1 VTRYVLRRLTAA
13 VPLLIGI
20 SALVFL
26 VIRLAPGSPVGG
38 SQTAGGA
45 LDGEQLRRLRE
56 QYGLDD
62 PLVVQYGRWLGDLLQ
77 GDWGTS
83 FTSGRPVLETIGD
96 RVLPTVQLG
105 GLALLLSIV
114 IALVVGLASGLRPGG
129 VSDTVGSAL
138 SVVGLAVPSFWLG
151 MMALYLFAFEL
162 QWLPSGGLVD
172 LRSQSTGPDLVVERA
187 RHLVLPVGVLTVV
200 ITAVLLRYV
209 RGAVLEVAG
218 QDHVRVA
225 RASGLAERRVV
236 RDHVL
241 RNALI
246 PVTTVVLVELPA
258 IFVGTVITESIFA
271 IPGVGRLFIE
281 SATTRDYPVLLGIL
295 MIAAV
300 LVVVCN
306 LLADVLYTRLDPR
319 IALTDT
325 RRTA

>member
-1 VTRYVLRRLTAA
+1 MTRYVLGRIAAA
-13 VPLLIGI
+13 VPLLLGI

-38 SQTAGGA
+38 GQTAGSA

-62 PLVVQYGRWLGDLLQ
+62 PLVVQYGRWLAGLLR

-83 FTSGRPVLETIGD
+83 FTTGRPVLESIGD

-105 GLALLLSIV
+105 GLALLLS
-114 IALVVGLASGLRPGG
+114 LVVALILGLASGLRPGG
-129 VSDTVGSAL
+129 VADSVGSGL

-151 MMALYLFAFEL
+151 MMALYVFAFEL

-172 LRSQSTGPDLVVERA
+172 LRSDSTGLELIAERV
-187 RHLVLPVGVLTVV
+187 RHLVLPVGVLSIV
-200 ITAVLLRYV
+200 ITAALLRYV

-218 QDHVRVA
+218 QDHVRLA
-225 RASGLAERRVV
+225 RASGLPERVVV
-236 RDHVL
+236 RDNVL

-281 SATTRDYPVLLGIL
+281 SATTRDYPVLLGVL
-295 MIAAV
+295 MVAAV

-319 IALTDT
+319 IALTGAG
-325 RRTA
+325 RPA